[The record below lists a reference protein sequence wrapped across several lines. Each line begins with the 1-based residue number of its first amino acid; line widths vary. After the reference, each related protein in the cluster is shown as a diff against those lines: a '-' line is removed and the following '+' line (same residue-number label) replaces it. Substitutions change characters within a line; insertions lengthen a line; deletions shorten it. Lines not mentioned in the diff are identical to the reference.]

1 MKKMTEG
8 NLWAA
13 FAGESQAHMKYM
25 AFAAKAKADG
35 MPNIARLFD
44 AISFAERAHATSHLK
59 VLGGLGS
66 TVENLGAAQGGE
78 DFEVESMYPAYAE
91 VAKLEG
97 EQAASVSIG
106 RAFEAEKIHRGMYTE
121 AKKAAEAGKDVTLGP
136 IQICSHCGYTV
147 EGEAPDKCPL
157 CSHPKSQFVTF

>member
-1 MKKMTEG
+1 MKKMTEA

-35 MPNIARLFD
+35 LPNIGRLFQ
-44 AISFAERAHATSHLK
+44 AISFAEQAHATSHLK
-59 VLGGLGS
+59 VLGGLGNTS
-66 TVENLGAAQGGE
+66 ENLGAAQGGE

-97 EQAASVSIG
+97 EQAAGVSIH
-106 RAFEAEKIHRGMYTE
+106 RAFEAEKIHRVMYSE
-121 AKKAAEAGKDVTLGP
+121 AKKAAEAKKDATLGP
-136 IQICSHCGYTV
+136 VQVCANCGYTI
-147 EGEAPDKCPL
+147 EGDAPDKCPI